1 MVTSNTPVEGLD
13 FKAAAPGRE
22 LRLVGEAKEI
32 LFIDDIK
39 EGVNGVFASERA
51 RDREGVFGWLCIVI
65 LSVGSQN
72 KSREQKE
79 QTMDNNA
86 FPT

>member
-1 MVTSNTPVEGLD
+1 MRFTGDEQRDLDWEEIKGLVTSNTPVEGLD

-65 LSVGSQN
+65 LSGG
-72 KSREQKE
+72 
-79 QTMDNNA
+79 
-86 FPT
+86 